1 VFWSAIAETIDY
13 GQVKTGKRVS
23 GFAFGGISVAQKA
36 GMGLAGGMV
45 GLLLNYFHY
54 QPNQEQSALALQG
67 IALMLSVIP
76 GFFHFLMGA
85 LMFKYRISDEYY
97 STVKEELKAVA

>member
-1 VFWSAIAETIDY
+1 MAV
-13 GQVKTGKRVS
+13 
-23 GFAFGGISVAQKA
+23 
-36 GMGLAGGMV
+36 AGGMV

-85 LMFKYRISDEYY
+85 LMFKYRISDAYY
-97 STVKEELKAVA
+97 GTVKEDLKAVVAATN

>member
-1 VFWSAIAETIDY
+1 MAV
-13 GQVKTGKRVS
+13 
-23 GFAFGGISVAQKA
+23 
-36 GMGLAGGMV
+36 AGGLV
-45 GLLLNYFHY
+45 GVLLSYFGY

-85 LMFKYRISDEYY
+85 LMFKYRISDAYY
-97 STVKEELKAVA
+97 GTVKEDLRASGYVAS